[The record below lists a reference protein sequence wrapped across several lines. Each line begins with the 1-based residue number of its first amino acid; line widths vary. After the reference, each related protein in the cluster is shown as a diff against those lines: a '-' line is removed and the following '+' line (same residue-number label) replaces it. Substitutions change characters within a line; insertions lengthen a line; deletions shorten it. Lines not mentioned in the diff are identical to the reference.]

1 MIQRVDSE
9 FQVIRAIDVVWSNLK
24 NNQLIY
30 IVMKIGYNE
39 LNYLNT
45 RLQRTLGYKEHLVIE
60 NTRL

>member
-9 FQVIRAIDVVWSNLK
+9 LQVIRAIDVVWSNLK

-30 IVMKIGYNE
+30 IVMKIGYDE

-45 RLQRTLGYKEHLVIE
+45 RLQRTLGYNEHLVIE